1 VVATDPAAR
10 LKTNLEALD
19 RAYEPGHH
27 GRWSAARRAEIVDE
41 ALVGLFERAGS
52 PARIA
57 LAALGGYGRRLQ
69 LPGSDVDL
77 LILHGDIEEMELAT
91 IVGELLYPLWDLG
104 LSVGQAVRTPNEC
117 LEVCSERLD
126 ALTAM
131 LDARYL
137 CGDRGL
143 VDAALVRVLDL
154 ARADPVVF
162 ARRLAEAR
170 ERRRGRY
177 GSAGHLLEPDL
188 KEAVGGLRDVAS
200 VGWLERSLGSTLEA
214 SGFLRG
220 PERDALD
227 EAEEFLV
234 RARSALHLETERRTD
249 RLIAELQPD
258 VADAMGFADEPR
270 LPAVDGLMRAL
281 FAHARQVE
289 HVTSSVFD
297 RIEGSGDGGGRAR
310 PPSQA
315 LPGDTLDAQG
325 VLEALA
331 DLAERG
337 APATVE
343 MLDRIWAADVEEEV
357 SWTDGV
363 RDAFLRLLRSPDG
376 GTGGLDVLDRL
387 GLLARYL
394 PAWAEVRCR
403 PQRDPYHRW
412 TVDTHLSETLG
423 NMAHSLAGATSD
435 DPVEVAARAQ
445 VADPDAVRL
454 GALLHDIGKT
464 GAGDHVPAGARIAA
478 ATLDLMHLPRPTRD
492 LALFMVEQHLLLS
505 DTATRRDLTDE
516 NLVIDVAAT
525 IGTPWRLAALY
536 LLAKA
541 DAQATGPAA
550 WTAWRRSLVRELV
563 AKVQRAFDRGEMGA
577 EIAAR
582 LNERVGRVRDLLAS
596 EPDELVD
603 RFVLRM
609 PRGYFLAI
617 EPEQV
622 GRQYTTI
629 APAIGTDEVRTATV
643 PGARPGTFEL
653 LVVARDRPGLLS
665 QIAGALTLAGLSI
678 LTAQVFT
685 TDDGVAVDVF
695 EVEGAFEGEA
705 GQERWREFR
714 KTLRRA
720 IEGRISLDQRVDQ
733 KRRHYPPPGSGVPV
747 TVKLDNDVSEFATV
761 VEVGAPDRIG
771 LLYDVTRTFADLKLD
786 VRLAKVATYTGRV
799 IDSFYVRDA
808 LGRKVTDAAQVRE
821 VEDAV
826 RHRLDT

>member
-1 VVATDPAAR
+1 VVSTDPAAR

-52 PARIA
+52 PAQIA

-77 LILHGDIEEMELAT
+77 LILHGDIEQMELAT
-91 IVGELLYPLWDLG
+91 IVGELLYPLWDLA
-104 LSVGQAVRTPNEC
+104 LSVGQAVRTPDEC

-131 LDARYL
+131 LDTRYL

-143 VDAALVRVLDL
+143 LDAALVRVLDL
-154 ARADPVVF
+154 ARADSVGF
-162 ARRLAEAR
+162 ARRLGEAR

-200 VGWLERSLGSTLEA
+200 LGWLERSLGSTLEA
-214 SGFLRG
+214 TGFLRG
-220 PERDALD
+220 PERDVVD

-234 RARSALHLETERRTD
+234 RARSALHLETGRRTD

-258 VADAMGFADEPR
+258 VAGAMGFVDEPR
-270 LPAVDGLMRAL
+270 LPAVDGLMRSL

-297 RIEGSGDGGGRAR
+297 RIEVSAAGGGLR

-315 LPGDTLDAQG
+315 LPGASLDAEG
-325 VLEALA
+325 VLDVLA

-357 SWTDGV
+357 IWSDGV

-376 GTGGLDVLDRL
+376 GAEGLDVLDRL
-387 GLLARYL
+387 SLLERYL

-403 PQRDPYHRW
+403 PQRDPYHRS
-412 TVDTHLSETLG
+412 TVDTHLTETLG
-423 NMAHSLAGATSD
+423 NIARSLAGASSD
-435 DPVEVAARAQ
+435 DPVEAAARAQ

-464 GAGDHVPAGARIAA
+464 GTGDHVPSGARIAA
-478 ATLDLMHLPRPTRD
+478 ATLDQMHLPRPTRD

-577 EIAAR
+577 ELAAR
-582 LNERVGRVRDLLAS
+582 LNERVGRVRDLLAG
-596 EPDELVD
+596 EPDELVH

-622 GRQYTTI
+622 GRQFATI
-629 APAIGTDEVRTATV
+629 APAIGADEVKTSTV
-643 PGARPGTFEL
+643 PGARAGTFEL

-695 EVEGAFEGEA
+695 EVEGVFEGEA

-733 KRRHYPPPGSGVPV
+733 KRRHYPPPGIGVPV
-747 TVKLDNDVSEFATV
+747 TVTLDNDVSEFATV

-799 IDSFYVRDA
+799 VDSFYVRDA
-808 LGRKVTDAAQVRE
+808 LGRKLTEEDQRRE
-821 VEDAV
+821 VEETL
-826 RHRLDT
+826 RERLSG